1 MIKKRLEKSAL
12 NTLKYKYATQQSMA
26 QAAPV
31 DTATQ
36 PQLMKQPTQQD
47 GQAPL
52 NSDQLEEA
60 KTLTANRIKQFKKD
74 RLF

>member
-1 MIKKRLEKSAL
+1 
-12 NTLKYKYATQQSMA
+12 MA
-26 QAAPV
+26 QPAAPL
-31 DTATQ
+31 DSAAQ
-36 PQLMKQPTQQD
+36 PQLVKQPTSLE